1 MAYNHYNISP
11 LGHMNG
17 MHPPPGEIPTGAGRG
32 PRNLSTGYSGSTNQG
47 QSFHQAVPDP
57 QEPHGQD
64 PQTNGQPAL
73 QGQTA
78 LGQRDPHANAKP
90 AGTWHQFNGG
100 FRPQLAA
107 DQESARPSRGI
118 GPDCLL
124 LTPRPE
130 ISHPYQLVPHHLHR
144 QGRASPESHPER
156 DIGTEQSPR
165 LLLGSQELIMNTD
178 QPDSYGH
185 LDSYGTEAGLRFA
198 QRKLGISDT
207 TYNKFKVLFKLKPEE
222 QLPIIAMMIHDHHSS
237 PKTVAAVAQAAKPE
251 ISTLKSAK
259 NHAYPSNFK
268 VVLLSPD
275 IEQYGRTIPGRRHI
289 SQNPVFKIQRLINS
303 QGKPF
308 WHANLPAGYNKKK
321 SEALTSVLL
330 EIWKTVKN
338 EKGYFLK
345 LVGFL

>member
-17 MHPPPGEIPTGAGRG
+17 MHPPPGEIPTVLATQGAPIRD
-32 PRNLSTGYSGSTNQG
+32 NLSTKRYLIHRSLTVKTPKLMDNLRSKVKLLLARGIPTQMPN
-47 QSFHQAVPDP
+47 P
-57 QEPHGQD
+57 QEPGISSMVDSGPNWLLTRSQQD
-64 PQTNGQPAL
+64 PPG
-73 QGQTA
+73 A
-78 LGQRDPHANAKP
+78 LGLIAYCLH
-90 AGTWHQFNGG
+90 
-100 FRPQLAA
+100 LA
-107 DQESARPSRGI
+107 QKFLIHTS
-118 GPDCLL
+118 
-124 LTPRPE
+124 
-130 ISHPYQLVPHHLHR
+130 
-144 QGRASPESHPER
+144 
-156 DIGTEQSPR
+156 
-165 LLLGSQELIMNTD
+165 SQELIMNTD

-185 LDSYGTEAGLRFA
+185 LDSYGTEARLRFA

-251 ISTLKSAK
+251 ISTPKSAK

>member
-73 QGQTA
+73 QGQTGQELLARGIPTQMPNPQEPGISSMVDSGPNWLLTRSQQDPPGA
-78 LGQRDPHANAKP
+78 LGLIAYCLH
-90 AGTWHQFNGG
+90 
-100 FRPQLAA
+100 LA
-107 DQESARPSRGI
+107 QKFLIHTS
-118 GPDCLL
+118 
-124 LTPRPE
+124 
-130 ISHPYQLVPHHLHR
+130 
-144 QGRASPESHPER
+144 
-156 DIGTEQSPR
+156 
-165 LLLGSQELIMNTD
+165 SQELIMNTD